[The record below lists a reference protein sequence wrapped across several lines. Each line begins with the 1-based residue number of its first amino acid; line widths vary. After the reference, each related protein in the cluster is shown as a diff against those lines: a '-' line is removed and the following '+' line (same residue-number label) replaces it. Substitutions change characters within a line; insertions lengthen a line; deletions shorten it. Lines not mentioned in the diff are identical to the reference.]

1 MTPEDRYSAL
11 AAADRD
17 ALLTLADEILAAAPG
32 AVSVIEAPTPG
43 IGALRI
49 PSPAGGSFVVGHVVL
64 TTGAVTL
71 DGQRGDGIRPGRDP
85 QGALAAA
92 VCDAECERHGPRAAS
107 VDALVARTCDAQ
119 REGAAATARL
129 VDATRL
135 GAPA

>member
-1 MTPEDRYSAL
+1 MTPEERYGAL

-17 ALLTLADEILAAAPG
+17 ALLALADEILAAAPG
-32 AVSVIEAPTPG
+32 PVSVIEAPTAG
-43 IGALRI
+43 IAALRL
-49 PSPAGGSFVVGHVVL
+49 PAPAGGSFVVGHVVL

-71 DGQRGDGIRPGRDP
+71 NGQRGDGIRPGRDP

-92 VCDAECERHGPRAAS
+92 VCDAECERHGPRAVS

-119 REGAAATARL
+119 REVAAATARL
-129 VDATRL
+129 VEATRL